1 MLAKIQALDSGDT
14 ILRVRKQG
22 EKKIMGVFVNLSNH
36 SSVMW
41 SKEQYEAASGYGK
54 VVDIPF
60 PQIEASSS
68 EEEIERLVEEYYPR
82 IIQYDSPTV
91 MVQGEFSFTYRMIV
105 KLKEAGITVLTS
117 CADRI
122 VKESSNIDGSTN
134 KVSLFKFVRF
144 REY

>member
-36 SSVMW
+36 PSVMW

-68 EEEIERLVEEYYPR
+68 EEEIDRLVEEYYPR

-105 KLKEAGITVLTS
+105 KLKEAGIMVLTS

-122 VKESSNIDGSTN
+122 VKESRNIDGSTN
-134 KVSLFKFVRF
+134 KESLFKFVRF